1 MLTYLGIVDHARLA
15 SIEFM
20 EKNVS
25 VWVRKHE
32 RSGEVVPCDEPV
44 TLILVILPLEK
55 LEGLL
60 DVKVRILEEQL
71 TLLLNKHL

>member
-25 VWVRKHE
+25 VGVWQHE
-32 RSGEVVPCDEPV
+32 RSGEIVPCDEAV
-44 TLILVILPLEK
+44 TLIIFVLAFEE

-60 DVKVRILEEQL
+60 DVKVRILE
-71 TLLLNKHL
+71 

>member
-1 MLTYLGIVDHARLA
+1 
-15 SIEFM
+15 M

-25 VWVRKHE
+25 VGVREHE

-44 TLILVILPLEK
+44 TLIIVILCLEE

-71 TLLLNKHL
+71 TLLLNEHLRVQYLVPQRSVELSRVL

>member
-1 MLTYLGIVDHARLA
+1 
-15 SIEFM
+15 M

-25 VWVRKHE
+25 VGVREHE
-32 RSGEVVPCDEPV
+32 CSGEVVPCYEPI
-44 TLILVILPLEK
+44 TLILFVPALEK

-71 TLLLNKHL
+71 SLLLNKHLRMQYLVP